1 MSVITPKFRIFRV
14 NLLEMR
20 ILDFVNQYPD
30 EQTCREKYRE
40 IREKEGVSCKKC
52 GSKTHYWKK
61 DKECFECKKCNF
73 RTSLRSGTVMENSNL
88 PLRDW
93 FIVMHLM
100 TSTKKSFSAKELQR
114 QLGYKRYEPIWYMMH
129 KIRSVMGLRDDQYLL
144 KGGIEIDE
152 GYFESV
158 NLQQEPRETKRGRGS
173 EKQTKVLV
181 MVESKESESDK
192 DDEKKGRPTKKVGF
206 LKMKV
211 IKSLKSEV
219 INEKIE
225 NSIAPG
231 SDTLSDNYSSY
242 SKISDTVNHTK
253 MNVKKEKIH
262 KILPWVHTTIS
273 NAKRL
278 LLDVFH
284 RIDGDFL
291 NNYLNEFCYKFN
303 RRYFKENLFE
313 RLLIASVNHKW
324 NQLG

>member
-1 MSVITPKFRIFRV
+1 MKI
-14 NLLEMR
+14 LE
-20 ILDFVNQYPD
+20 FVSSYPD
-30 EQTCREKYRE
+30 EKTCKEKYRKV
-40 IREKEGVSCKKC
+40 REQEGVVCKRC
-52 GSKTHYWKK
+52 YNTIHYWKK
-61 DKECFECKKCNF
+61 DKDCFECKKCGF

-88 PLRDW
+88 ALRDW
-93 FIVMHLM
+93 FMVMHLM

-158 NLQQEPRETKRGRGS
+158 NLRQDSGETKRGRGS

-181 MVESKESESDK
+181 MVESRESNG
-192 DDEKKGRPTKKVGF
+192 DDKKGKPSKKVGF

-225 NSIAPG
+225 SAIMPG

-242 SKISDTVNHTK
+242 SKITDKVNHTK
-253 MNVKKEKIH
+253 MNVNKENTQ

-278 LLDVFH
+278 LLDIFH

-303 RRYFKENLFE
+303 RRYFKENLFD
-313 RLLIASVNHKW
+313 RLIVASVNHTW

>member
-1 MSVITPKFRIFRV
+1 MK
-14 NLLEMR
+14 L
-20 ILDFVNQYPD
+20 LDFVTNYPD
-30 EQTCREKYRE
+30 EISCKEKYRKT
-40 IREKEGVSCKKC
+40 REQEGVICKKC
-52 GSKTHYWKK
+52 GNSSHYWKK
-61 DKECFECKKCNF
+61 DKECFECKKCHF

-93 FIVMHLM
+93 FMVMHLM
-100 TSTKKSFSAKELQR
+100 SSTKKSFSAKEIQR
-114 QLGYKRYEPIWYMMH
+114 QLDYKRYEPIWCMMH
-129 KIRSVMGLRDDQYLL
+129 KIRSVMGLRDDKYLL

-158 NLQQEPRETKRGRGS
+158 NFRQELGGNKRGRGS

-181 MVESKESESDK
+181 MVESQEIKES
-192 DDEKKGRPTKKVGF
+192 DDDNDKKGKPSKKVGF

-211 IKSLKSEV
+211 IKSLKSAA

-225 NSIAPG
+225 NSIELG

-242 SKISDTVNHTK
+242 SKITNKVNHTK
-253 MNVKKEKIH
+253 MNVNKENIH

-278 LLDVFH
+278 LLDIFH

-303 RRYFKENLFE
+303 RRYFKENLFD
-313 RLLIASVNHKW
+313 RLIVASVNHTW